1 MYVKCYSSIKLVEF
15 TFFFNIIFM
24 FLISISRLIIKSF
37 FFLLDMLYLFP
48 WDFLFSLDLMY

>member
-37 FFLLDMLYLFP
+37 FFSTWYALLISVRLF
-48 WDFLFSLDLMY
+48 F